1 MKTGLTFLFALLVAV
16 GLSQENDSLI
26 VESGSIPKLSKFS
39 ITQEISGA
47 VLFPSIN
54 AEFRFLSKG
63 KWNFDARVGFGGLF
77 QPDAIYANII
87 GLSTKYGSGESKLS
101 LSLGASIYYQ
111 YGREQNDWD
120 IWSEPKFYNQRYQ
133 YFLSLGYRY
142 EQKHGFIFG
151 VDAYAIG
158 SFNEDMP
165 ILPIG
170 ETWQVYPW
178 GGITFGYRFP
188 SKELHSSW
196 RKVRLLKRDKV
207 SLLEQESGA
216 SLSSSKLNRIQR
228 KSIREIER
236 LEKESLRDLTRSAI
250 YIEGFGA
257 GLLWSLN
264 YEYSFPLI
272 KNELLQA
279 FARTG
284 VGVYPSRRRTDN
296 QTIGFNVLNLPIIA
310 GLRVMKNYRGGGVG
324 GGIVPIVS
332 EGRVR
337 LGYVFNAD
345 LQIHITSGIIV
356 GGGFNL
362 LIGHFDKKPIY
373 PWGGFYIGY
382 RIRRMKP

>member
-1 MKTGLTFLFALLVAV
+1 M
-16 GLSQENDSLI
+16 
-26 VESGSIPKLSKFS
+26 
-39 ITQEISGA
+39 
-47 VLFPSIN
+47 
-54 AEFRFLSKG
+54 
-63 KWNFDARVGFGGLF
+63 
-77 QPDAIYANII
+77 
-87 GLSTKYGSGESKLS
+87 
-101 LSLGASIYYQ
+101 
-111 YGREQNDWD
+111 
-120 IWSEPKFYNQRYQ
+120 
-133 YFLSLGYRY
+133 
-142 EQKHGFIFG
+142 
-151 VDAYAIG
+151 
-158 SFNEDMP
+158 
-165 ILPIG
+165 PIG

-296 QTIGFNVLNLPIIA
+296 QKIGFNVLTLPIIA

-362 LIGHFDKKPIY
+362 LIGYFDEKPIY
-373 PWGGFYIGY
+373 PLPLSFVHLSHAVLCLSIPFSAFLLVQGAFAEPAVQQAPTFRSTFFRHQQSCNTLLDQPHYW
-382 RIRRMKP
+382 

>member
-1 MKTGLTFLFALLVAV
+1 VKTVLTFLFTLLVTTGV
-16 GLSQENDSLI
+16 SQDKDSLV
-26 VESGSIPKLSKFS
+26 VETGAKSKLSKFS
-39 ITQEISGA
+39 ITHEITGA
-47 VLFPSIN
+47 VLFPSISS
-54 AEFRFLSKG
+54 EFRFFSRG
-63 KWNFDARVGFGGLF
+63 KWNLDARIGFGGLF
-77 QPDAIYANII
+77 QPDAIYANVI

-111 YGREQNDWD
+111 YGREYLGWNL
-120 IWSEPKFYNQRYQ
+120 WSKPRFYNQQYQ
-133 YFLSLGYRY
+133 YFFSLGYRY

-151 VDAYAIG
+151 IDAYAIG
-158 SFNEDMP
+158 SFNEDVP
-165 ILPIG
+165 FIPIG
-170 ETWQVYPW
+170 EAWEVYPW

-188 SKELHSSW
+188 SKELHNSW
-196 RKVRLLKRDKV
+196 RKLRLLKRDNV
-207 SLLEQESGA
+207 SLLEQELGA
-216 SLSSSKLNRIQR
+216 SLSSKLNRIQR

-250 YIEGFGA
+250 YVEGFGA

-284 VGVYPSRRRTDN
+284 IGFYPSRRRIGN
-296 QTIGFNVLNLPIIA
+296 QTIGFNVLTLPIIA

-332 EGRVR
+332 EGRVK

-345 LQIHITSGIIV
+345 LQIHITSGVIV

-362 LIGHFDKKPIY
+362 LVGHFDEKPIY